1 MLVGIVLWV
10 VRRTDGTAGK
20 VGFGYARGQ
29 GAVMSGFAFV
39 CVVETLTM
47 SVLLRDYPV
56 AHRVVLVLD
65 VYTVLFVIG
74 LHAASVVRPHVLGAD
89 SLRIRNGGNV
99 DLTVP
104 LERIAG
110 VRRELRTTHQ
120 PTEGELDVPVG
131 SQTTLTLELT
141 EPVPHFTFL
150 GRRRDVHLVRFH
162 ADDAEALVH
171 QIMQARNVPSPF
183 PGRPG

>member
-10 VRRTDGTAGK
+10 ARRTDGTVGGT
-20 VGFGYARGQ
+20 GFGYARGQ
-29 GAVMSGFAFV
+29 GGVMFEFASV

-47 SVLLRDYPV
+47 SVLLRDHPL
-56 AHRVVLVLD
+56 AHRIVLVLD
-65 VYTVLFVIG
+65 VYTVLFVVG
-74 LHAASVVRPHVLGAD
+74 LHAASVVRPHVLGPD
-89 SLRIRNGGNV
+89 SLRIRHGGHV
-99 DLTVP
+99 DLLVP

-120 PTEGELDVPVG
+120 PTEGELDVPVS
-131 SQTTLTLELT
+131 SQTTLTLELA

-171 QIMQARNVPSPF
+171 RIRQVRNVPSPF